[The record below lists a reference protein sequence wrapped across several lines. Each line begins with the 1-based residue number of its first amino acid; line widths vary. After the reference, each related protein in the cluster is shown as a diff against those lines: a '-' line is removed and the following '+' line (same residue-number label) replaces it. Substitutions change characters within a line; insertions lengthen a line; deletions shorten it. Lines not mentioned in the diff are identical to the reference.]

1 MYEVKLH
8 RKLGKQL
15 ARFPKIDQKRI
26 ATAIRKLAKDP
37 RPVNSVHL
45 HEMLYRMRIGQYRV
59 VYAIFDEAL
68 IIVVVMAARRSEAT
82 YRDLNKMINKA
93 KRLIE

>member
-1 MYEVKLH
+1 MYDVKLH
-8 RKLGKQL
+8 RKVGKQL
-15 ARFPKIDQKRI
+15 ARFPKVDQKRI

-45 HEMLYRMRIGQYRV
+45 QEMLYRMRIGQYRV
-59 VYAIFDEAL
+59 IFAL
-68 IIVVVMAARRSEAT
+68 FDNTKVVVVVRIARRSEAT
-82 YRDLNKMINKA
+82 YRDLNKMINQA